1 MHLTDD
7 QLNEYLD
14 NESAKRVQIESHLSS
29 CDECTA
35 RLAAFQSLFAEIES
49 LPEMTLSKDIAARFT
64 SPPNLIP
71 KLPRWLTLTAIL
83 QTALAVIAII
93 LVAPY
98 VTSLLAPYSQQY
110 ALPSVTDVWLDLQL
124 SFAIWM
130 QSLGSVSL
138 PEIPM
143 DVFAL
148 PAEITP
154 GILMTSV
161 IGMSLIWA
169 LGNWWLLHKKTT
181 SFA

>member
-1 MHLTDD
+1 
-7 QLNEYLD
+7 
-14 NESAKRVQIESHLSS
+14 
-29 CDECTA
+29 
-35 RLAAFQSLFAEIES
+35 
-49 LPEMTLSKDIAARFT
+49 
-64 SPPNLIP
+64 
-71 KLPRWLTLTAIL
+71 
-83 QTALAVIAII
+83 
-93 LVAPY
+93 
-98 VTSLLAPYSQQY
+98 
-110 ALPSVTDVWLDLQL
+110 
-124 SFAIWM
+124 M